1 MTGAG
6 CDSCDWRVVHP
17 VSESVGPCHTVRGT
31 SMDSCGRDSTF
42 CWTLVE
48 WRPGKI
54 MIRVPGGNVRA
65 LARCRRSVPLLG
77 QGHDRRDRQKW
88 AAPKLMFMVQELG
101 MASRHCTK
109 LRASRTRL
117 RNRRAL
123 FLDAFPF
130 LQNRPTR
137 PRWRGQDSVRG
148 AWTNREKP
156 GTTSDKG
163 PGRSRCR
170 AHFSPAVREQPRH
183 CLRAARRFPERIPAT
198 PTKSS
203 RNQEAPIRGSA

>member
-1 MTGAG
+1 
-6 CDSCDWRVVHP
+6 
-17 VSESVGPCHTVRGT
+17 
-31 SMDSCGRDSTF
+31 MDSRGRDSTF

-48 WRPGKI
+48 WRHGKI

-77 QGHDRRDRQKW
+77 QGHDRSDRQKW
-88 AAPKLMFMVQELG
+88 AAPKLMSMVQELG

-148 AWTNREKP
+148 AWTDREKP

-170 AHFSPAVREQPRH
+170 AHFSPKRSGNNHDAACEPLQDSPSASPRRPPS
-183 CLRAARRFPERIPAT
+183 RAGFKKHPPW
-198 PTKSS
+198 
-203 RNQEAPIRGSA
+203 GSA